1 MSITEKD
8 RIFEEKRLNEVYNKL
23 IKRIDEIEISLND
36 SLKRFKQSNEQ
47 MWDSG
52 KRNLVDFY
60 DDIENMPYLESIK
73 AYYFKLETVKKEL
86 KRMLMLQ
93 RDMYF
98 GRIDFQEEDENT
110 SEKYIL
116 ENLVLQM
123 MKEQYLFDWRAI
135 YQFVL

>member
-1 MSITEKD
+1 MTL
-8 RIFEEKRLNEVYNKL
+8 RYL
-23 IKRIDEIEISLND
+23 LND

-60 DDIENMPYLESIK
+60 DAIENMPYLESIK
-73 AYYFKLETVKKEL
+73 ADYFKLETVKKEL

-110 SEKYIL
+110 SEK
-116 ENLVLQM
+116 N
-123 MKEQYLFDWRAI
+123 I
-135 YQFVL
+135 YWKI